1 MSDKSQ
7 DQNQH
12 RLCAKLGLSVWKS
25 FSHPFVLCV
34 LGSINPPSISSV
46 STEYL
51 EGVPSKVTCEASYTC
66 SKDAPVL
73 TWNFANMPVD
83 KDIKASGSLQKTVST
98 LTFTASAKD
107 NGKSLTCYATFPG
120 GQTQEKSMTIRVK
133 REYQSQL
140 KFVSFYQD

>member
-1 MSDKSQ
+1 MISPKIKISI
-7 DQNQH
+7 
-12 RLCAKLGLSVWKS
+12 A
-25 FSHPFVLCV
+25 FVLNLGCLSGKALTILLSFV
-34 LGSINPPSISSV
+34 FLGSINPPSISSV

-83 KDIKASGSLQKTVST
+83 RDIKASGSLQKTVST

-107 NGKSLTCYATFPG
+107 NGKSLICYAKFPG
-120 GQTQEKSMTIRVK
+120 VQAQEKSMTIRVK

-140 KFVSFYQD
+140 KFLSFYQD